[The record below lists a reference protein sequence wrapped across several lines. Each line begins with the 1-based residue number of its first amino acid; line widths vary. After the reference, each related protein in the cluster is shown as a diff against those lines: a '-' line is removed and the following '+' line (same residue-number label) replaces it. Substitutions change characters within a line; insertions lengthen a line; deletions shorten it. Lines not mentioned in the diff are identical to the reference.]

1 MGSIVERLVNKIIGA
16 NPQLKILKISA
27 PDKPFPTHF

>member
-16 NPQLKILKISA
+16 NPQFQKAEGRDIRQA
-27 PDKPFPTHF
+27 